1 MHLHIPKA
9 GGAIAAL
16 TAFFF
21 LTLSTT
27 IRAQNIDTAAIKAM
41 VAGKKD
47 TAKSKIKPYKEVV
60 PATAKTS
67 KGFFL
72 IHKVDDRWLA
82 EIPDSLLGRD
92 ILVVTRIVKGPTGYY
107 NLLKAL
113 AGALSYA
120 GDAINQSVIRFER
133 LTDDKVFLRSVSY
146 IEHSDDSSAN
156 GLHQNVQDNNVQP
169 IEAAFPVKAV
179 NEAGKSVVID
189 LTDFINSE
197 SEVLYFNAQLKPF
210 LGLAGLAADR
220 SFIQNIKA
228 FPMNIEIKTVR
239 TYNGAPGTGV
249 HSYELNSSVV
259 LLPSNPM
266 RSRPA
271 DLRIGLFYDSYIDF
285 DADPQAVRPG
295 NHIWRWRMEPKPEDQ
310 ERYLRGELVEPAKP
324 IVIYIDPETPK
335 KWVPYL
341 IQGIND
347 WQSAFEKAGFKNAI
361 VGKEA
366 PVGDSTWSMEDAR
379 HSVLLY
385 HASPIENANGPSIKD
400 PRTGEILETHINW
413 FHNVMQL
420 LYNWYFIQA
429 AAVDPRARH
438 PHFDDSLMGTL
449 IRFVS
454 SHEVGHTLGMQHN
467 FGASSTVAVDSL
479 RSKAWVDAHGHTP
492 SIMDYA
498 RFDYVAQPEDGI
510 DENGLFPH
518 IGDYDKW
525 TINWGYRWLPATIS
539 AEAEKDTLNAWIVRQ
554 LASGPQYFYGAQ
566 TNPFNPMG
574 NPNNP
579 DPRDQ
584 SEDLGDD
591 AMKASEYGIRNL
603 KRIEP
608 HLMEWTMDR
617 HDDYGKL
624 EAMYSAL
631 VGQYARYMG
640 HVLKNIGGE
649 MITPKLP
656 DQQGPVI
663 AYPGKEKQQRAMA
676 FLNTQLF
683 TTPTWLIDEKL
694 YSLGVGDFDHVA
706 KIQTA
711 VIDGLI
717 EPSRI
722 HQLLQQEEALGSK
735 AYTVTGML
743 HDLQSGL
750 FSELADGKP
759 IDAHRRMI
767 QKYYVNKLVVML
779 GADTSVRREVQS
791 TSDGFT
797 SIKTSA
803 KALAASIKQA
813 MPRYPAGVMHEHLTD
828 LYDRLEGTL
837 KPRN

>member
-1 MHLHIPKA
+1 MHLRFLKA
-9 GGAIAAL
+9 GAAITAL
-16 TAFFF
+16 TAFIS

-27 IRAQNIDTAAIKAM
+27 ALAQNIDTAAIRAL

-47 TAKSKIKPYKEVV
+47 SAKQKMKPYKEVV

-107 NLLKAL
+107 NLAKAL

-120 GDAINQSVIRFER
+120 GDAINQSVIRLER

-146 IEHSDDSSAN
+146 IERSDDSSAN

-169 IEAAFPVKAV
+169 IEAAFPVKAL

-197 SEVLYFNAQLKPF
+197 NDVLYFNAQLKPF
-210 LGLAGLAADR
+210 LGLTGLAADR

-228 FPMNIEIKTVR
+228 FPMNIEIRTER
-239 TYNGAPGTGV
+239 TYNGAPGTGS
-249 HSYELNSSVV
+249 HTYELNSSIV

-295 NHIWRWRMEPKPEDQ
+295 NHIWRWRMEPKPEDR
-310 ERYLRGELVEPAKP
+310 ERYLRGELVEPANP

-347 WQSAFEKAGFKNAI
+347 WQAAFEQAGFKNAI

-385 HASPIENANGPSIKD
+385 HASFVENANGPSIKD

-438 PHFDDSLMGTL
+438 SHFDDSLMGTL

-467 FGASSTVAVDSL
+467 FGASSTVPVDSL

-498 RFDYVAQPEDGI
+498 RFNYVAQPEDGI

-525 TINWGYRWLPATIS
+525 TINWGYRWLPATMCTD
-539 AEAEKDTLNAWIVRQ
+539 AEKDTLNAWIVRQ
-554 LASGPQYFYGAQ
+554 LACGPQYFYGAQ
-566 TNPFNPMG
+566 TNPFSPMRD
-574 NPNNP
+574 PSNP

-591 AMKASEYGIRNL
+591 AMKAGEYGIRNL

-608 HLMEWTMDR
+608 HLMEWSMGP

-624 EAMYSAL
+624 EHMYDAL
-631 VGQYARYMG
+631 VGQYGRYMG

-649 MITPKLP
+649 MITPKSP
-656 DQQGPVI
+656 GQQGPVI
-663 AYPGKEKQQRAMA
+663 TYPGKEKQQRAMA
-676 FLNTQLF
+676 FLNAQLF
-683 TTPTWLIDEKL
+683 ATPNWLIDEKL
-694 YSLGVGDFDHVA
+694 YSLGAGDFSMVERL
-706 KIQTA
+706 QTK
-711 VIDGLI
+711 VIDGLLS
-717 EPSRI
+717 PDRL
-722 HQLLQQEEALGSK
+722 HQLSEQEVAMGSK
-735 AYTVTGML
+735 TYTITGML

-750 FSELADGKP
+750 FSELPMGKP
-759 IDAHRRMI
+759 IDPYRRAI
-767 QKYYVNKLVVML
+767 QKYYVNKLVATL
-779 GADTSVRREVQS
+779 GADTAGRREIQS
-791 TSDGFT
+791 TSDVFP
-797 SIKTSA
+797 SLKA
-803 KALAASIKQA
+803 NARALAASIKQSL
-813 MPRYPAGVMHEHLTD
+813 PGYPTGEMREHLAD
-828 LYDRLEGTL
+828 LYERLELTL